1 MPIKRLLAAALAA
14 LCLCSCACAQEDGLN
29 ARMESFIEEYNLSER
44 SFSLCYYN
52 TVTGEKYR
60 YNPDT
65 MMMAASTYKLPLNM
79 YYYEMEARGEIDP
92 KAFIPNSGMT
102 LDKCHELSLQHSD
115 NDSSIALLYN
125 LGNFRT
131 YKDCMR
137 TYFSAEEVPLQYYAD
152 NYYSTAM
159 MMDALKY
166 LYEHEAEFSELIGY
180 LKLARPGEY
189 FKRYITDCEIAHK
202 YGSFEGAENDV
213 GIIYAKQ
220 PFLLAVYT
228 QGVGENISARAAE
241 LLKQYT
247 DEQYEKQL
255 AEEERLRKE
264 AEEAARRL
272 AQARDEVLSAK
283 EEASHIPQTRSEVF
297 PTWVLGAVSL
307 GSVAAAIVLLLLQKR
322 QKVKK

>member
-1 MPIKRLLAAALAA
+1 MRIKRLLAVLLAL
-14 LCLCSCACAQEDGLN
+14 LLLSLPVCAEDDTLER
-29 ARMESFIEEYNLSER
+29 RMEDFIAQYHLSES

-52 TVTGEKYR
+52 TVTGEEYR
-60 YNPDT
+60 YNPNA
-65 MMMAASTYKLPLNM
+65 MMVAASTYKLPLNM

-92 KAFIPNSGMT
+92 KAFIPNSGTT
-102 LDKCHELSLQHSD
+102 LDKCHEMSLQFSD
-115 NDSSIALLYN
+115 NDTSMALLYN

-137 TYFSAEEVPLQYYAD
+137 TYFSMEEVPMQYYAD

-166 LYEHEAEFSELIGY
+166 LYEHEADFSELLGY
-180 LKLARPGEY
+180 LKAACPGQY
-189 FKRYITDCEIAHK
+189 FKKYLADCEIAHK

-213 GIIYAKQ
+213 GIIYTHQ

-228 QGVGENISARAAE
+228 QGVGENIPARAAE

-255 AEEERLRKE
+255 AEEERLRQ
-264 AEEAARRL
+264 EEAARQL
-272 AQARDEVLSAK
+272 
-283 EEASHIPQTRSEVF
+283 EEARAQVTAAKAEAAAIPMFRTNAF
-297 PTWVLGAVSL
+297 PVWMLGAVSL
-307 GSVAAAIVLLLLQKR
+307 ACILTAAVLLLVKKR